1 MVIHIRRKNH
11 SMPSRAADRKQ
22 LEKELT
28 PSSQPELLSPEA
40 ARLLLHEL
48 RQQQTILELKNEQL
62 LRMQE
67 ELENSRA
74 RYYDFYHAAPVG
86 FVTLSNRAIIYES
99 NVALSRML
107 QTEESRLVQQSLT
120 NYVHRDD
127 RSLFAEML
135 ETLFRSGQAQS
146 LQLRLKQSKA
156 TYFWARIEAALAFDL
171 VESTVARIVVIDIT
185 ERKQAEEKQQRNS
198 AVQTAL
204 WEIAVAAVF
213 SQSLDELYQKIHA
226 AVAHLSIAEHFTIAI
241 LDEERQ
247 EIVYHYRSANQSMI
261 PTRRAV
267 GFGLTEYIMKQGR
280 TLYLT
285 AEDLAR
291 LRESGEDKIAYV
303 KINTWLGAPL
313 IDPSGRIFGAI
324 ALFSKQNSATEEFL
338 STEVFSA
345 IAAQVSQ
352 AIERKRAEH
361 ALQEKEMLLRTI
373 VSALPDMVWL
383 KDIEGRYM
391 FCNQMFERF
400 FGASEASI
408 IGKTDY
414 DFVPKQMADL
424 FREYDQKAVKNGKSS
439 INEESVTFADDQHM
453 AFLETIKTPIW
464 NVQGELIGVLGIA
477 RDISERKKMQEEL
490 QQQAITDELTGVY
503 NRRHFMLRAEQELHR
518 IQRYGGACSLL
529 MLDLDAFKRI
539 NDAFGHPIGDKVL
552 AKVAEICLATLRCTD
567 LFGRVGGEEFAALL
581 PETDAEGAGIIAERI
596 RRHIQEAVIDTS
608 ESNTVSLSVS
618 IGVATYH
625 DKKETLMALIQRAD
639 AALYAAKSCGRNQV
653 CVSKYFGNVAAE

>member
-1 MVIHIRRKNH
+1 MVILIRRKNY
-11 SMPSRAADRKQ
+11 SAPSHVTDKEQ
-22 LEKELT
+22 VEKKLT
-28 PSSQPELLSPEA
+28 PPSQPELLSPEA

-86 FVTLSNRAIIYES
+86 FVALSNKATIYES
-99 NVALSRML
+99 NLALSRML
-107 QTEESRLVQQSLT
+107 QTDESRLVQQSLT

-127 RSLFAEML
+127 RKLFAEML
-135 ETLFRSGQAQS
+135 ETLFLNGKAQS

-204 WEIAVAAVF
+204 REIAVAAVF
-213 SQSLDELYQKIHA
+213 SQSLDELYLKIHA
-226 AVAHLSIAEHFTIAI
+226 AVSHLSIAEHFTIAI
-241 LDEERQ
+241 LDEEKQ
-247 EIVYHYRSANQSMI
+247 EIVYHYRSTDQSMI

-285 AEDLAR
+285 TEDLAR
-291 LRESGEDKIAYV
+291 LRASGEDKIAYV

-313 IDPSGRIFGAI
+313 IDPSGRIFGSI
-324 ALFSKQNSATEEFL
+324 ALFSKQNSVPEEFL

-383 KDIEGRYM
+383 KDIDGRYI

-400 FGASEASI
+400 FGAAESTI

-414 DFVPKQMADL
+414 DFVSQQMADL
-424 FREYDQKAVKNGKSS
+424 FREYDQRAVNNGKSS
-439 INEESVTFADDQHM
+439 MNEECVTFADDQHV
-453 AFLETIKTPIW
+453 AYLETIKTPIW

-490 QQQAITDELTGVY
+490 QQQAITDELTGAF
-503 NRRHFMLRAEQELHR
+503 NRRHFMFQAEQELLR
-518 IQRYGGACSLL
+518 VRRYGGECSVL
-529 MLDLDAFKRI
+529 MLDLDSFKRI
-539 NDAFGHPIGDKVL
+539 NDAFGHPVGDKVL

-567 LFGRVGGEEFAALL
+567 LFGRIGGEEFAAILTG
-581 PETDAEGAGIIAERI
+581 TDVKGAKVIAERL
-596 RRHIQEAVIDTS
+596 RKNIQEAAIDTL
-608 ESNTVSLSVS
+608 ETITVSLSVS
-618 IGVATYH
+618 IGVATYQPTN
-625 DKKETLMALIQRAD
+625 DSLSSLMLRAD
-639 AALYAAKSCGRNQV
+639 TALYAAKSCGRNQV
-653 CVSKYFGNVAAE
+653 CVNQ